1 MATISS
7 KPPTCTLPMKICGTE
22 VRLLVSIIAR
32 RASGSMSTLT
42 SVQVAPRDFRK
53 FLAAT
58 QYGQTAVVYI
68 VTTGTREIS
77 IAITWGRHGT
87 FYRPACP
94 IWGKLGALHSIPVPR
109 RAHRAPQEPH
119 LRHPALL
126 TLAIALAFGLP
137 AVPAH
142 AQEKGLPDIG
152 SSAEEL
158 LTPAQETEIGAYT
171 LYQLRR
177 YGYVLEDPLIDSWLD
192 TVGHRLAAVSDRPEQ
207 GFTFFL
213 LRDRQINAFATLGG
227 FVGVN
232 AGTVLAADRED
243 ELAGVL
249 AHEISHVT
257 RRHVLRAV
265 ERAKKDQIPIMLA
278 TLGVIL
284 AAQQTSGGNK
294 DGYGDS
300 RANAIQA
307 AVLAGQGL
315 AAQRQ
320 IDYTRSVETEADRVG
335 IQTLYQAGYD
345 ANAMG
350 DFFERMERLT
360 RGDSGGYQTPAY
372 LQDHPVTTT
381 RLSEARDRAERLQ
394 HERPPLRTQSATRP
408 SLLLPWGLSASADTA
423 SARPAPMF
431 EWARERLRV
440 LTAKSP
446 AQALREAQQALAD
459 AGPKASDARRYA
471 VALAQMKVGYPAAAD
486 AGLQLLAT
494 RHLDNIWIGLALAE
508 NAFVAR
514 DPVLSK
520 TRYDHLLSAHPD
532 DRAVILSYAE
542 TLNAIGGAESG
553 RRAQGILRPL
563 LSANADNPLF
573 QSNYARASELAGDTA
588 RAGEAYAEAA
598 WLNGRAEDA
607 LNQLAALLKRDD
619 LGYIQRARIE
629 ARIAAITPEVLDMKR
644 RKIRPQDLPPDGA

>member
-1 MATISS
+1 V
-7 KPPTCTLPMKICGTE
+7 GTARNILQT
-22 VRLLVSIIAR
+22 RLSHL
-32 RASGSMSTLT
+32 
-42 SVQVAPRDFRK
+42 
-53 FLAAT
+53 
-58 QYGQTAVVYI
+58 GQTA
-68 VTTGTREIS
+68 S
-77 IAITWGRHGT
+77 A
-87 FYRPACP
+87 
-94 IWGKLGALHSIPVPR
+94 
-109 RAHRAPQEPH
+109 
-119 LRHPALL
+119 PALAVQPAPPARQEL
-126 TLAIALAFGLP
+126 PLRSAPLAFALSFAVAVAFGLASP
-137 AVPAH
+137 ATH
-142 AQEKGLPDIG
+142 AQDTGLPDIG

-158 LTPAQETEIGAYT
+158 LTPAEETEIGAYT

-177 YGYVLEDPLIDSWLD
+177 YGYVLEDPLIDSWLS

-207 GFTFFL
+207 GFRFFV

-227 FVGVN
+227 YVGVN
-232 AGTVLAADRED
+232 AGTVLAAERED

-257 RRHVLRAV
+257 QRHVLRAV

-284 AAQQTSGGNK
+284 AAQRGGGERD
-294 DGYGDS
+294 DGRGNGKGD
-300 RANAIQA
+300 AIQA
-307 AVLAGQGL
+307 AVMAGQGL

-335 IQTLYQAGYD
+335 IQTLYNAGYD
-345 ANAMG
+345 ANGMG

-381 RLSEARDRAERLQ
+381 RLSEARDRAQKLQ
-394 HERPPLRTQSATRP
+394 RERPVVRSPNTRP
-408 SLLLPWGLSASADTA
+408 SLLLPWGMTA
-423 SARPAPMF
+423 SSEIATARPAPMF
-431 EWARERLRV
+431 DWARERLRV
-440 LTAKSP
+440 LTARTP
-446 AQALREAQQALAD
+446 EQALREAKAALAD

-486 AGLQLLAT
+486 AGLQVLAT
-494 RHLDNIWIGLALAE
+494 HHPDNAWVGLALAE

-514 DPVLSK
+514 NPELSK
-520 TRYDHLLSAHPD
+520 KRYEQMLAAHPD

-542 TLNAIGGAESG
+542 TLNAIGGAEAG

-563 LSANADNPLF
+563 LADNADNPLF
-573 QSNYARASELAGDTA
+573 QANYARASELAGDTP

-607 LNQLAALLKRDD
+607 LNQLTALLKRND
-619 LGYIQRARIE
+619 LAYIQRARIE
-629 ARIAAITPEVLDMKR
+629 ARIAAITPEVLDMRR
-644 RKIRPQDLPPDGA
+644 RKIRPQDLPADGS